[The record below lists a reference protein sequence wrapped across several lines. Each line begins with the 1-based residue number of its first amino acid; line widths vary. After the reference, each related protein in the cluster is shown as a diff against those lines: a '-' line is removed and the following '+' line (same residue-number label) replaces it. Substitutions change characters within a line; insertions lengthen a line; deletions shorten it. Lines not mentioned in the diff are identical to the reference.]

1 MQLTSA
7 KRLIV
12 AADFKPTHSVL
23 DDWMTKLSAP
33 KPSEWVR
40 RQVLTLA
47 ENLNGTGVYLK
58 VNSALRLCGYG
69 LINEIKSCGLG
80 VFADLK
86 LCDIGNTLGTD
97 GAILQEFKPELLTVM
112 CSAGEGALIALKKA
126 LPDTEVLGVTALTSL
141 SAEDIEAVHG
151 ELTRNAVVG
160 NLAEIALS
168 AGLDGVVASP
178 MEAKMLRKSLGEK
191 MTINTPAIRPA
202 WAIVP
207 GDDNAGNSTA
217 PKIAIELGATR
228 IVVGRPI
235 LQAPSPYDAVMRTIE
250 EIEAALQQQS

>member
-1 MQLTSA
+1 MKKELTPA
-7 KRLIV
+7 RRLIV
-12 AADFKPTHSVL
+12 AADFQPGNHQGVG
-23 DDWMTKLSAP
+23 
-33 KPSEWVR
+33 WVR
-40 RQVLTLA
+40 AQVLELA
-47 ENLNGTGVYLK
+47 RSLNGTGVCLK
-58 VNSALRLCGYG
+58 VNTALRACGYKLIEEIREFG
-69 LINEIKSCGLG
+69 LM

-86 LCDIGNTLGTD
+86 LCDIGNTLATD

-141 SAEDIEAVHG
+141 SADDIEAIHG
-151 ELTRNAVVG
+151 ELTRNTVVG
-160 NLAEIALS
+160 NLAEIALR

-178 MEAKMLRKSLGEK
+178 KEAQMLRQMLGNK

-207 GDDNAGNSTA
+207 GDDNAGNSTNPA
-217 PKIAIELGATR
+217 EAIRLGATR

-235 LQAPSPYDAVMRTIE
+235 LQAPSPYDAAMRTIE